1 MDGLA
6 PYWAVGRAPPSGGP
20 ANNME
25 HFTSAYQIP
34 TPTST
39 EKHRTQKIQ
48 FTIDFKAMRN
58 TKAVSKDDV
67 LGLPFFDEEA

>member
-1 MDGLA
+1 
-6 PYWAVGRAPPSGGP
+6 
-20 ANNME
+20 ME

-58 TKAVSKDDV
+58 TKALSKDDV